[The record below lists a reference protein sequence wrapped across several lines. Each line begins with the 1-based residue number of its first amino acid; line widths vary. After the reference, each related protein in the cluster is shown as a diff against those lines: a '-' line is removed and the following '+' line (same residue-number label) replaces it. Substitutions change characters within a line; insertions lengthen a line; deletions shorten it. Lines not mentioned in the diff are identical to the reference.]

1 MDVHHN
7 NEELPVED
15 ITVST
20 EESVPTATE
29 TEEKKRR
36 QRRPMAL
43 WQKIA
48 AGVSA
53 GLCVVAIA
61 VATYLCLMGKPL
73 SFSDVNTYF
82 RLAQF
87 AAVTLS
93 ALGGTLLFN
102 TILTLR
108 WRAVWRVLLGIFGAI
123 LLVLGLIMGTWQWW
137 LPNLVVKPMVDEN
150 IQVEEQPKEEDVAVT
165 PDLPPVRNVMNIALF
180 GIDQKKGS
188 VGRSDALMIVSID
201 KDHNKIKITSIA
213 RDSLVPIDGHGEE
226 KITHAWAYGHA
237 PLALKTLNQNFG
249 MNITE
254 YAYVNFEEFVS
265 AIDYLG
271 GVHVHLDAAEVAHL
285 NQKEPLNLCQQHYG
299 RPQEPISN
307 TGRQLL
313 NGTLALYYARNRTDG
328 DSNRTAR
335 QREVLMSLYER
346 IKTQPITKLPGTVS
360 QMLRLCHSS
369 LNGSE
374 VTEIATW
381 ALTNA
386 PTVETLSLPNAQIP
400 TWNGVLDK
408 QRGWVRVFDLDA
420 ATQVLHN
427 FVYETDQP
435 ITDVTTFVPS
445 TTVAEDE
452 KKKTT
457 VVGN

>member
-15 ITVST
+15 VTVST
-20 EESVPTATE
+20 EESVPAATE
-29 TEEKKRR
+29 KEKKK
-36 QRRPMAL
+36 RRPMAL

-53 GLCVVAIA
+53 GVCLVAIA

-102 TILTLR
+102 VILTLR
-108 WRAVWRVLLGIFGAI
+108 WRAVWRVLLGVFGAI

-150 IQVEEQPKEEDVAVT
+150 IQVEEQPKEEDVAIT

-201 KDHNKIKITSIA
+201 KDHNKIKLTSIA

-254 YAYVNFEEFVS
+254 YAYINLEEFID
-265 AIDYLG
+265 AIDYMG
-271 GVHVHLDAAEVAHL
+271 GVYVDVNAAERDHL
-285 NQKEPLNLCQQHYG
+285 NQWEFTHECKVRYG
-299 RPQEPISN
+299 GPQPFMEK

-313 NGTLALYYARNRTDG
+313 NGILALAYARNRTDG

-335 QREVLMSLYER
+335 QREVLMSMYEQ
-346 IKTQPITKLPGTVS
+346 IKTQPISKLPGTIS

-369 LNGSE
+369 LSGSE

-408 QRGWVRVFDLDA
+408 QHGWVRVFDLDA

-457 VVGN
+457 AVGN